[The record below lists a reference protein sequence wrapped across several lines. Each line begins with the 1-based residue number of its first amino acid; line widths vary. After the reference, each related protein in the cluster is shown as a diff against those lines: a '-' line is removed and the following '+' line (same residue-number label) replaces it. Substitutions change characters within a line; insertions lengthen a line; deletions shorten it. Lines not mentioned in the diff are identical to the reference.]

1 MSADKQRFKATLPL
15 YILFLIVN
23 AVLWVLPVRLA
34 ALGLSVTVVMA
45 GNALLFL
52 VSLAS
57 LFLYQRAMLHPA
69 TIGFLKNTYSGLF
82 LKLLVCLFAVV
93 TYIGIGKRQVN
104 KPAILTCVAL
114 YFIYSLLE
122 MRGLLQWNKSR
133 NNA

>member
-23 AVLWVLPVRLA
+23 AVLWLLPGRLA

-104 KPAILTCVAL
+104 KPAILTCVGL